1 MFTMIDGWH
10 VPADDKR
17 AFGAI
22 MIEAGMIPHVSRL
35 CKQRRTCVQAGGNI
49 GIFPTVLSR
58 MFQTVHTFE
67 LDPDNFTAL
76 KMNVGE
82 IENIITRNAAL
93 TDFHGTVGV
102 DRIKPN
108 NIGAHQVAVNGT
120 IPTVTIDDL
129 GLEDLDLLW
138 LDIEGSEHSAI
149 LGATKT
155 IHHCLPVVVLELKG
169 LGQRYG
175 HSDEQTF
182 DLMDALGY
190 KVIEKIGRDYI
201 FVRA

>member
-22 MIEAGMIPHVSRL
+22 MVEAGMIPHVARK
-35 CKQRRTCVQAGGNI
+35 CNKRRTCLQAGGNI
-49 GIFPTVLSR
+49 GLFASVLAR
-58 MFQTVHTFE
+58 FFQTVHTFE
-67 LDPDNFTAL
+67 LDPDNFAAL
-76 KMNVGE
+76 KLNVGE
-82 IENIITRNAAL
+82 VENIITRNAAL

-108 NIGAHQVAVNGT
+108 NIGAHQVKRDGD
-120 IPTVTIDDL
+120 IPTVMIDDL

-138 LDIEGSEHSAI
+138 LDIEGSEHSAL

-155 IHHCLPVVVLELKG
+155 LHECEPIVVLELKG
-169 LGQRYG
+169 LGLRYG
-175 HSDEQTF
+175 YSDEQTF
-182 DLMDALGY
+182 DLMDSLGY
-190 KVIEKIGRDYI
+190 KVTEKIGRDYI

>member
-22 MIEAGMIPHVSRL
+22 MLESASIPRVARQ
-35 CKQRRTCVQAGGNI
+35 CKHRRTCLQAGGNI
-49 GIFPTVLSR
+49 GLFASVLSR
-58 MFQTVHTFE
+58 FFQTVHTFE

-76 KMNVGE
+76 KMNVGHL
-82 IENIITRNAAL
+82 ENVITRNAAL

-108 NIGAHQVAVNGT
+108 NIGAHQLKKDGD
-120 IPTVTIDDL
+120 IPTVMIDDL
-129 GLEDLDLLW
+129 GLQDLDLLW
-138 LDIEGSEHSAI
+138 LDIEGSEHSAL

-155 IHHCLPVVVLELKG
+155 LHECEPIVILELKG

-175 HSDEQTF
+175 YSDQATF
-182 DLMDALGY
+182 DLMESLGY
-190 KVIEKIGRDYI
+190 KVSEKIGRDYI
-201 FVRA
+201 FVRS

>member
-22 MIEAGMIPHVSRL
+22 MIEAGMIPHVARK
-35 CKQRRTCVQAGGNI
+35 CVHRRTCLQAGGNI
-49 GIFPTVLSR
+49 GIFPSILSR
-58 MFQTVHTFE
+58 FFQTVHTFE

-108 NIGAHQVAVNGT
+108 NIGAHQVSNSGT

-155 IHHCLPVVVLELKG
+155 IHQCLPVVVLELKG

-175 HSDEQTF
+175 HSDQQTF

-190 KVIEKIGRDYI
+190 KVSEKIGRDYI